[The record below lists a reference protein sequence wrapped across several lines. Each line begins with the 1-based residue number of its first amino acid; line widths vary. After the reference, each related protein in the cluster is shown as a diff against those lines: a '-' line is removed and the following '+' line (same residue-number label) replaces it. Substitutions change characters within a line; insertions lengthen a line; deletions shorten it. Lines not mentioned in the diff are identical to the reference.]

1 MKVRCELTS
10 DSSPCRRCLKAER
23 RCEPVQTPS
32 RKRRSRPGS
41 RVAQLEKKIDAL
53 TASLGGRTSQG
64 DSTTARA
71 RTVSTKDGDER
82 RTLQVA
88 EARLEQ
94 SVNGNVTHSAHT
106 ILNRDLPA
114 SGVGDLPVEVD
125 TADQLFN
132 RYRQEM
138 SRYIPVVM
146 FPVSTQIEDIRSKTP
161 ILFLSVITAA
171 AAIEGSPEQ
180 HRVLVT
186 ALTRALAEA
195 IFCRG
200 QRSLELVQALLLAS
214 STNHR

>member
-1 MKVRCELTS
+1 
-10 DSSPCRRCLKAER
+10 
-23 RCEPVQTPS
+23 
-32 RKRRSRPGS
+32 
-41 RVAQLEKKIDAL
+41 
-53 TASLGGRTSQG
+53 
-64 DSTTARA
+64 
-71 RTVSTKDGDER
+71 
-82 RTLQVA
+82 VA
-88 EARLEQ
+88 EARLDQ
-94 SVNGNVTHSAHT
+94 NVNGNVTHSAHT
-106 ILNRDLPA
+106 ILNR
-114 SGVGDLPVEVD
+114 DLPVEVD

-161 ILFLSVITAA
+161 ILFLSIITAA

-200 QRSLELVQALLLAS
+200 QRSLEIVQALLLLSIFYQPPMKQRFMTQSHLCHTALLIAFDIGLCKKSNTSRS
-214 STNHR
+214 SVDKEVLPANQNEVEERRTWMGCYYMCFK